1 MLYYRH
7 ISKGEKRWHIK
18 IADTVWIEISVL
30 VWLLVAN
37 AVISG
42 AMSNA
47 LIAPFAVMMV
57 NLLKKMNNMLA
68 ICNSI

>member
-1 MLYYRH
+1 MLYYRY

-18 IADTVWIEISVL
+18 IADIVWIEISVL

-42 AMSNA
+42 AMLNA
-47 LIAPFAVMMV
+47 SIAPFVVMMV
-57 NLLKKMNNMLA
+57 NLSKKMNNMLA